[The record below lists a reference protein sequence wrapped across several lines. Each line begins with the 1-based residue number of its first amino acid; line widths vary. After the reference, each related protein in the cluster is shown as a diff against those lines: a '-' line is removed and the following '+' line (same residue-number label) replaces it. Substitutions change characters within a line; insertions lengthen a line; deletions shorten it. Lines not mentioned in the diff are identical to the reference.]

1 MVLTADQ
8 IKALNEGTLGG
19 NIQKVAFQIRRK
31 YQDVIEVLNVRDNSY
46 PLPQQIDEYFNVT
59 IPIIIC
65 TSYEFK
71 IINIVADTITHTK
84 LYGLNFNKY

>member
-31 YQDVIEVLNVRDNSY
+31 YQDVIEVLNARDNSY

-59 IPIIIC
+59 EKQLQIE
-65 TSYEFK
+65 YQ
-71 IINIVADTITHTK
+71 INQFMHSLDEKKSKGTHRN
-84 LYGLNFNKY
+84 YSR

>member
-31 YQDVIEVLNVRDNSY
+31 YQDVIEVLNARDNSY

-59 IPIIIC
+59 EKQLQIE
-65 TSYEFK
+65 YQ
-71 IINIVADTITHTK
+71 INQFMHSLDVKKSKGTRRN
-84 LYGLNFNKY
+84 YSR